1 MRFVFVYVDGVEV
14 EVINRNC
21 RGGDVLILL
30 LLTRIKNRHCRK
42 SVIGLFEAEMWKIPK
57 QSGRL
62 TQIKMVNF

>member
-1 MRFVFVYVDGVEV
+1 MYLHMRFVFVYVDGVEV

-42 SVIGLFEAEMWKIPK
+42 SVIGYVEN
-57 QSGRL
+57 
-62 TQIKMVNF
+62 TQTKWSVDPDKNG